1 MFKNLTPRQIAFFS
15 SGVLAIA
22 ILIIFI
28 ILGFFDLVSF
38 EKYVWIGLF
47 LLVWLTSYI
56 ISLYFLNKFIYR
68 RIKLIYKIIHDNKVS
83 LSKDKSNKEDVVD
96 GVLDDVSLEVT
107 QWVKDQQATIENL
120 QSLET
125 YRRDFLG
132 NVSHELK
139 TPIFN
144 IQGYV
149 HTLMDGA
156 YEDKDLCLKY
166 LDRAAKNIER
176 LQTIVQDLE
185 SISKLELGELV
196 LEMTKFDIRQL
207 TEEVFEE
214 LELVAA
220 EKNIRLSFKEGASV
234 GYNVLADREYIRQVL
249 VNLVNNSLK
258 YGKINGTSKV
268 SFYNMDNYI
277 LVEVSD
283 NGVGIEKHHLKHV
296 FDRFYRVDKS
306 RSRTAGGSGLG
317 LSIVKHII
325 EAHNQTITVR
335 STAGEGSTF
344 NFTLK
349 KAKGKL

>member
-22 ILIIFI
+22 ILIIF
-28 ILGFFDLVSF
+28 LFLNLLNFVSF
-38 EKYVWIGLF
+38 KEYVWIGLF
-47 LLVWLTSYI
+47 LLVWITSYI
-56 ISLYFLNKFIYR
+56 VSLYFLNKFIYR

-83 LSKDKSNKEDVVD
+83 LSKDKVNREDVTD
-96 GVLDDVSLEVT
+96 GVLNDVSLEVT

-149 HTLMDGA
+149 HTLIDGA

-220 EKNIRLSFKEGASV
+220 EKNIKLSFKEGASV

-249 VNLVNNSLK
+249 VNLINNSLK
-258 YGKINGTSKV
+258 YGNPGGSSKV

-277 LVEVSD
+277 LVEISD